1 MVLIL
6 LIFQLLQPFAK
17 VDNNQSWCGPCR
29 DSGRS
34 WRARRFYS
42 STGDTVFIPCGW
54 CPVYIKVIEC
64 RYLKLQWLGQYA
76 AKSDILKIQ
85 RVGRLLGVN
94 SSLHWYGLSCTL
106 KLNLC
111 LVLIMDFI
119 LNLTVYCSCKRSDIL
134 SICLILFHMVFL
146 GRGWRPSYRNVL
158 LSVRKKLNI
167 RCSSKL
173 STEDLEVE
181 IFLHLLQDYSRYFS

>member
-1 MVLIL
+1 M
-6 LIFQLLQPFAK
+6 
-17 VDNNQSWCGPCR
+17 
-29 DSGRS
+29 
-34 WRARRFYS
+34 
-42 STGDTVFIPCGW
+42 
-54 CPVYIKVIEC
+54 
-64 RYLKLQWLGQYA
+64 
-76 AKSDILKIQ
+76 
-85 RVGRLLGVN
+85 
-94 SSLHWYGLSCTL
+94 
-106 KLNLC
+106 
-111 LVLIMDFI
+111 
-119 LNLTVYCSCKRSDIL
+119 SDIL